1 MVKDRKLGAIYH
13 KVALDVLPKL
23 AAVQRLEDQHP
34 QTTYCPQVSQGA
46 ASTSMCCQKRFCPD
60 GTEDLNGQLM
70 VLILSEHFQ
79 PQYHLLQCDF
89 DTCLVTPTFR
99 RSTQFL
105 LAVDVGKEEQFRE
118 RAEEMIF
125 DECST
130 DVELA
135 EAGRAWI
142 FYPMPGAQI

>member
-1 MVKDRKLGAIYH
+1 
-13 KVALDVLPKL
+13 
-23 AAVQRLEDQHP
+23 
-34 QTTYCPQVSQGA
+34 
-46 ASTSMCCQKRFCPD
+46 
-60 GTEDLNGQLM
+60 M